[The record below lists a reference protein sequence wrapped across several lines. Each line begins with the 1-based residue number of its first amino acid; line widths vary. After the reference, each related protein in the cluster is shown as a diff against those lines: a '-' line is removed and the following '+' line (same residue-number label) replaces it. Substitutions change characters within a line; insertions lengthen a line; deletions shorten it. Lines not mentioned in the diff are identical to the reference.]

1 MKNTETEFGEN
12 KRVALLSQRRGK
24 QARSSRT
31 VCLSHEELGG
41 GGDYIDEGVSD
52 EEQTCEGLVFFF
64 LLDHFKNSHR
74 LAIR

>member
-41 GGDYIDEGVSD
+41 GESIDAGASD

>member
-1 MKNTETEFGEN
+1 MEKIKGWLYSARGGE
-12 KRVALLSQRRGK
+12 
-24 QARSSRT
+24 SR
-31 VCLSHEELGG
+31 LDPQELCASPMRNWG

>member
-12 KRVALLSQRRGK
+12 KRVALILSQRRGE
-24 QARSSRT
+24 QARASTT
-31 VCLSHEELGG
+31 VCPSHEELGG
-41 GGDYIDEGVSD
+41 GDDYIDEVSD
-52 EEQTCEGLVFFF
+52 EEQRCEGLVFVF